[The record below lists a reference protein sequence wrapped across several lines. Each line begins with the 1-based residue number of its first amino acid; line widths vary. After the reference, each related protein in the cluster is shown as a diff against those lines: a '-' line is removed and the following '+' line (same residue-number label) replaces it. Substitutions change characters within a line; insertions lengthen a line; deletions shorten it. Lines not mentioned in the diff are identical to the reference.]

1 MRLILALAVALCGSI
16 SAAQARPDSL
26 RMSCGQTSAL
36 VQSHGGVVIGTGA
49 DIYDRFVTGCSFC
62 PDMSFLQPRGFKPAT
77 IRNAMSAIAASTT
90 RFSIPQ
96 CRAASPAT
104 AAPESGEVELE
115 SPAAHPRLRA

>member
-1 MRLILALAVALCGSI
+1 MRLTLALAVALCGSV

-62 PDMSFLQPRGFKPAT
+62 PDMSFLQPAWIQTRDNPQCYVGYRCLDHSFFHP
-77 IRNAMSAIAASTT
+77 AMSCGFTGY
-90 RFSIPQ
+90 RGP
-96 CRAASPAT
+96 
-104 AAPESGEVELE
+104 
-115 SPAAHPRLRA
+115 